1 MSHQAIKYNH
11 EIIADNCM
19 GFYASMQEI
28 IDFIFGSDRWYRKLV
43 GGKWHRISVPL
54 FDASTLVWIRAHKL
68 KQNLEWT
75 IEVSEDYNK
84 SKD

>member
-1 MSHQAIKYNH
+1 MSYQAIKYNH
-11 EIIADNCM
+11 ERIEANGM

-28 IDFIFGSDRWYRKLV
+28 IDFILGNNRWYRKLI
-43 GGKWHRISVPL
+43 GGKWYRIAVPL
-54 FDASTLVWIRAHKL
+54 FDGSTLVWIRADKL

-84 SKD
+84 SRD